1 MRRFAPAALLAAAL
15 TSACGDSPNGPT
27 PPPPVEGPRIS
38 CPANQTVQTTAASA
52 RVSYPLATT
61 TGGTAPVAVACTPP
75 SDSLFPGGTSTATCT
90 ATDARQQTA
99 SCTFTVTV
107 QVVSLLA
114 ATRFLAFGDSITEGI
129 LPTGEVTPTPYPAG
143 LRSRL
148 SARYSM
154 QQFVVTNAGR
164 GGEQTVDGV
173 NRLPGLLT
181 ANNPEVVLLFEGVND
196 LAGGEASRIPVVVNN
211 LRTMI
216 QTARGRG
223 AQVFLATLLP
233 EIPGGRRTGAIALI
247 VPANDQI
254 RALAASQGVPL
265 VDLYQAFIGMER
277 VLIGDDGL
285 HPNPAGYEKIA
296 DTFYEAIRARLE
308 FPPSLTSFGV
318 TGPPGIST
326 LTFNGHA
333 TPART
338 Y

>member
-1 MRRFAPAALLAAAL
+1 MRVPYA
-15 TSACGDSPNGPT
+15 
-27 PPPPVEGPRIS
+27 
-38 CPANQTVQTTAASA
+38 
-52 RVSYPLATT
+52 LATT
-61 TGGTAPVAVACTPP
+61 IGGTAPIAVSCTPP
-75 SDSLFPGGTSTATCT
+75 SDSLFPGGTSTATCV

-107 QVVSLLA
+107 QVVPLLEK
-114 ATRFLAFGDSITEGI
+114 TRFLAFGDSITEGI
-129 LPTGEVTPTPYPAG
+129 LPSGELTPVPYPAG
-143 LRSRL
+143 VKNRL
-148 SARYSM
+148 TARYTM
-154 QQFVVTNAGR
+154 QEFVVTNAGR

-173 NRLPGLLT
+173 TRLPGVLS

-196 LAGGEASRIPVVVNN
+196 LAGGESSKISVVVNN

-233 EIPGGRRTGAIALI
+233 ELSGGRRAGAIALI

-265 VDLYQAFIGMER
+265 VDLYQAFNGMER
-277 VLIGDDGL
+277 DLIGDDGL

-296 DTFYEAIRARLE
+296 DTFFDAVRGRLE
-308 FPPSLTSFGV
+308 L
-318 TGPPGIST
+318 PPGMST
-326 LTFNGHA
+326 LTFNAAA
-333 TPART
+333 TPVRT

>member
-1 MRRFAPAALLAAAL
+1 LDLFRSVRRITPATFLAAAL
-15 TSACGDSPNGPT
+15 TSACSGSPSGPT
-27 PPPPVEGPRIS
+27 PPPPVDGPKIS
-38 CPANQTVQTTAASA
+38 CPSNQTVRTTAASV

-61 TGGTAPVAVACTPP
+61 SGGTAPVSVSCTPP
-75 SDSLFPGGTSTATCT
+75 SESLFPGGTSSATCV

-99 SCTFTVTV
+99 SCSFSVIV
-107 QVVSLLA
+107 EVVPLLA

-129 LPTGEVTPTPYPAG
+129 LASADLTPIPYPAG
-143 LRSRL
+143 LGNRL
-148 SARYSM
+148 TARYTM
-154 QQFVVTNAGR
+154 QQFSIVNAGR

-173 NRLPGLLT
+173 NRFPGAL
-181 ANNPEVVLLFEGVND
+181 ASANPEVVLLFEGVND
-196 LAGGEASRIPVVVNN
+196 LAGGESSKISVVVNN

-254 RALAASQGVPL
+254 RALAAGQGVPL
-265 VDLYQAFIGMER
+265 VDLYQAFNGMER

-296 DTFYEAIRARLE
+296 DVFFEAVRSRLE
-308 FPPSLTSFGV
+308 L
-318 TGPPGIST
+318 PPGVST
-326 LTFNGHA
+326 LTSNAAA
-333 TPART
+333 TPVRT